1 MPTLYTTEG
10 ELVEMLLTKDT
21 TNRLLWESKDR
32 LASYLRVKDIV
43 AVEPME
49 EETDLFGIIV
59 NLADYNCGTDRGGE
73 LTMFDDFDI
82 DYNQY
87 KYLLETRFSGAL
99 TKPKSAMIIMK
110 TVAGA
115 ALVVP
120 NEPTFVESTGVVTI
134 VATTGV
140 VYKNK
145 ATNATLSTGAQSAL
159 AEGASITV
167 LATPASSSYYLAD
180 NEEDEWTFT
189 RPVAE

>member
-1 MPTLYTTEG
+1 
-10 ELVEMLLTKDT
+10 
-21 TNRLLWESKDR
+21 
-32 LASYLRVKDIV
+32 
-43 AVEPME
+43 
-49 EETDLFGIIV
+49 
-59 NLADYNCGTDRGGE
+59 
-73 LTMFDDFDI
+73 
-82 DYNQY
+82 
-87 KYLLETRFSGAL
+87 
-99 TKPKSAMIIMK
+99 MK

-120 NEPTFVESTGVVTI
+120 NEPTFVEETGVVTI

-167 LATPASSSYYLAD
+167 LATPASNSYYLAD